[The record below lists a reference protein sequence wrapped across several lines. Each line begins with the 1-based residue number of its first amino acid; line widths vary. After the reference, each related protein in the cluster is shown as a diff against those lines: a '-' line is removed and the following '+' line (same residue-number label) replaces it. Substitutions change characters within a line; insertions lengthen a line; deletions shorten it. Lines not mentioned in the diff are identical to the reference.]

1 MATTFMVHMFVISPA
16 TKHFLNPQRYD
27 KQRGLLYAISFL
39 VVIAALTVG
48 YELKDNP
55 PNYYA
60 ALGVDRQATPADIKK
75 AYYRLSKDL
84 HPDKNPSPTANEDF
98 TKLQRMQEILLDPQL
113 RQEYELFGD
122 QGMEYAK
129 KGQNNS
135 VVSQALVNMGVY
147 YVIWLMLTF
156 FLTSG
161 QAFKGARMWS
171 MAGLLV
177 LAMIEFKMKISH
189 DDPFKFF
196 AQTPVFEKMEW
207 LHRLYPPF
215 MNGCR
220 IISMSLFVDVEQ
232 LRNIMLNHLVLQQ
245 REIMRIL
252 QGIQQ
257 QLGQGGAP
265 TAPNLDLQGNPT
277 QLVGE
282 GPFGA
287 PQDPAAGAAP
297 PQPAKS
303 RFPTQMLWWVGIY
316 LFFNYVLK

>member
-1 MATTFMVHMFVISPA
+1 MFVISPA
-16 TKHFLNPQRYD
+16 TKHFLNPQRYE

-48 YELKDNP
+48 YELRDNP
-55 PNYYA
+55 PNYYT
-60 ALGVDRQATPADIKK
+60 ALGVDRQASPGDIKK
-75 AYYRLSKDL
+75 AYYKLSKEM
-84 HPDKNPSPTANEDF
+84 HPDKSTSPTANEDF
-98 TKLQRMQEILLDPQL
+98 ARLQRMQEILLDPQL

-122 QGMEYAK
+122 QGMEYAR
-129 KGQNNS
+129 KGQNTS

-147 YVIWLMLTF
+147 YAIWLLLTY

-161 QAFKGARMWS
+161 NAFNGARMWS

-189 DDPFKFF
+189 DDPFKF
-196 AQTPVFEKMEW
+196 ASQTPVFEKMEW

-245 REIMRIL
+245 REIMRVL
-252 QGIQQ
+252 LGIQQ
-257 QLGQGGAP
+257 QLGSSAATTGATLPQGVLGQP
-265 TAPNLDLQGNPT
+265 LI
-277 QLVGE
+277 GE
-282 GPFGA
+282 GPNGFGV
-287 PQDPAAGAAP
+287 PPDPAAAAAA

-303 RFPTQMLWWVGIY
+303 RFPTQFLWWVGIY

>member
-1 MATTFMVHMFVISPA
+1 
-16 TKHFLNPQRYD
+16 
-27 KQRGLLYAISFL
+27 
-39 VVIAALTVG
+39 VVIAAITVG

-55 PNYYA
+55 PNYYT
-60 ALGVDRQATPADIKK
+60 ALGIDRQATPADIKK
-75 AYYRLSKDL
+75 AYHRLSKDL

-98 TKLQRMQEILLDPQL
+98 GRLQRMQEILLDPQL

-122 QGMEYAK
+122 QGMEYSK

-161 QAFKGARMWS
+161 HAFHGARMWS

-196 AQTPVFEKMEW
+196 SQTPVFEKMEW

-245 REIMRIL
+245 REMMRVL
-252 QGIQQ
+252 LGIQQ
-257 QLGQGGAP
+257 QLGG
-265 TAPNLDLQGNPT
+265 TAVNTDPAGTPGLQ
-277 QLVGE
+277 LGE
-282 GPFGA
+282 GPNGIA
-287 PQDPAAGAAP
+287 SPQDPAAAAA

-303 RFPTQMLWWVGIY
+303 RFPTQLLWYLGIY

>member
-39 VVIAALTVG
+39 VLVAALTVG
-48 YELKDNP
+48 YEVRDTP
-55 PNYYA
+55 PNYYVA
-60 ALGVDRQATPADIKK
+60 MGVDRNASPLEIKK
-75 AYYRLSKDL
+75 AYHRLSKEM

-98 TKLQRMQEILLDPQL
+98 ARLNRMHEILLDPQL

-122 QGMEYAK
+122 QGIEYSK
-129 KGQNNS
+129 KRENNN
-135 VVSQALVNMGVY
+135 VVSQAIVNMGVY
-147 YVIWLMLTF
+147 YVIWLLLTF

-161 QAFKGARMWS
+161 PAFNGARMWS
-171 MAGLLV
+171 MAGLCV
-177 LAMIEFKMKISH
+177 LAMIEFKMKVSH
-189 DDPFKFF
+189 DDPFAFF
-196 AQTPVFEKMEW
+196 SQTPVFEKMDW

-232 LRNIMLNHLVLQQ
+232 IRNIMLNHLVIQQ
-245 REIMRIL
+245 REIMRAL
-252 QGIQQ
+252 QIIQKQIGPPNPELQ
-257 QLGQGGAP
+257 QNAP
-265 TAPNLDLQGNPT
+265 GE
-277 QLVGE
+277 QLMGE
-282 GPFGA
+282 GINNDLG
-287 PQDPAAGAAP
+287 PQPEQMAAP

-316 LFFNYVLK
+316 VVFNYILK

>member
-1 MATTFMVHMFVISPA
+1 
-16 TKHFLNPQRYD
+16 
-27 KQRGLLYAISFL
+27 LLYAISFL

-55 PNYYA
+55 PNYYS
-60 ALGVDRQATPADIKK
+60 ALGIDRQATPADIKK
-75 AYYRLSKDL
+75 AYHRMSKDL

-122 QGMEYAK
+122 QGMEYSK
-129 KGQNNS
+129 KGESKS

-196 AQTPVFEKMEW
+196 TQTPVFEKMEW
-207 LHRLYPPF
+207 LHRFYPPF

-245 REIMRIL
+245 REIMRVL

-257 QLGQGGAP
+257 QLGQGGTP
-265 TAPNLDLQGNPT
+265 TGTADLQPGHPT
-277 QLVGE
+277 QLMGE

-287 PQDPAAGAAP
+287 AQDPAAAA

>member
-16 TKHFLNPQRYD
+16 TKHFLNPQRYE
-27 KQRGLLYAISFL
+27 KQRGLLYAITFL
-39 VVIAALTVG
+39 VVIAAVTVG

-60 ALGVDRQATPADIKK
+60 ALGIDRQASPADIKK
-75 AYYRLSKDL
+75 AYHRLSKDL

-122 QGMEYAK
+122 QGMEYSK
-129 KGQNNS
+129 KGQSNS
-135 VVSQALVNMGVY
+135 VVTQALVNMGVY
-147 YVIWLMLTF
+147 YVIWLLLTF

-161 QAFKGARMWS
+161 QAFSGARMWS

-196 AQTPVFEKMEW
+196 SQTPVFEKMEW

-245 REIMRIL
+245 REIMRVL
-252 QGIQQ
+252 QVIQQ
-257 QLGQGGAP
+257 QLGAPGG
-265 TAPNLDLQGNPT
+265 TATVPGLHAGVPEQ
-277 QLVGE
+277 QLMGE
-282 GPFGA
+282 APFGV
-287 PQDPAAGAAP
+287 PQDQAAAAA

-303 RFPTQMLWWVGIY
+303 KFPTQLLYWVGIY
-316 LFFNYVLK
+316 IFFNYVLK

>member
-1 MATTFMVHMFVISPA
+1 MFVISPA

-55 PNYYA
+55 PNYYT
-60 ALGVDRQATPADIKK
+60 ALGIDRQSSPGDIKK
-75 AYYRLSKDL
+75 AYHRLSKEM

-98 TKLQRMQEILLDPQL
+98 AKLQRMQEILLDPLL
-113 RQEYELFGD
+113 RREYELFGD
-122 QGMEYAK
+122 QGMEYSK
-129 KGQNNS
+129 KGQDNS

-147 YVIWLMLTF
+147 YGIWLLLTY

-161 QAFKGARMWS
+161 PAFNGARMWS

-177 LAMIEFKMKISH
+177 LAMLEFKMKISR
-189 DDPFKFF
+189 DDPFHFF
-196 AQTPVFEKMEW
+196 SQTPVFEKMEW

-232 LRNIMLNHLVLQQ
+232 LRNVMLNHIVLQQ
-245 REIMRIL
+245 RELMRSVL
-252 QGIQQ
+252 LIQQ
-257 QLGQGGAP
+257 HLGITNPELSQGGPGQQIMGENPGASEAAAP
-265 TAPNLDLQGNPT
+265 AAKSKFPT
-277 QLVGE
+277 QL
-282 GPFGA
+282 
-287 PQDPAAGAAP
+287 
-297 PQPAKS
+297 
-303 RFPTQMLWWVGIY
+303 LWWVGIY
-316 LFFNYVLK
+316 LVFNYVLK